1 MFQNRCLALNERALA
16 VICWLAVA
24 FIPVFTALGAIPGL
38 EYVPTH
44 KGAWLVC
51 VAVLL
56 AVALWADDR
65 KGHWLLLMPVLS
77 VAVLRLFI
85 PVEGMGLWQCILAL
99 ADLILGGA
107 LSARAKTGRKLK
119 MAVRVL
125 SILLLIPTLS
135 MMLLTSIIG
144 TGGIALRHYPY
155 PNGYYEAEVRVVDGG
170 ATGGSTIV
178 TVYRPALDLPF
189 GNLRLIR
196 GKTTL
201 GWIDP
206 SALEVAWVDE
216 DTISINGWM
225 WHWRDEGVQRQEVG

>member
-24 FIPVFTALGAIPGL
+24 FIHVFTALGAIPGM

-85 PVEGMGLWQCILAL
+85 PAEGMGLWQCGLAL
-99 ADLILGGA
+99 VVLILGGVLFA
-107 LSARAKTGRKLK
+107 QVKAGRKLK
-119 MAVRVL
+119 RVAGVP
-125 SILLLIPTLS
+125 SILVLLSTLS
-135 MMLLTSIIG
+135 LMLFTTVVG
-144 TGGIALRHYPY
+144 TGGITLRRYPD
-155 PNGYYEAEVRVVDGG
+155 PNGYFEAEVRVTDKG

-178 TVYRPALDLPF
+178 TAYWPVLNLPF
-189 GNLRLIR
+189 GNLRLIQ
-196 GKTTL
+196 GKTTKS
-201 GWIDP
+201 WID
-206 SALEVAWVDE
+206 SGALEVEWMEDGTLAINDE
-216 DTISINGWM
+216 VWK
-225 WHWRDEGVQRQEVG
+225 WREESEVRRVS

>member
-1 MFQNRCLALNERALA
+1 
-16 VICWLAVA
+16 
-24 FIPVFTALGAIPGL
+24 
-38 EYVPTH
+38 
-44 KGAWLVC
+44 
-51 VAVLL
+51 
-56 AVALWADDR
+56 
-65 KGHWLLLMPVLS
+65 
-77 VAVLRLFI
+77 
-85 PVEGMGLWQCILAL
+85 MGLWQCILAL

-178 TVYRPALDLPF
+178 TVYRPALNLPF
-189 GNLRLIR
+189 GNLRLIW
-196 GKTTL
+196 GKATM

-206 SALEVAWVDE
+206 GALEVAWVDE
-216 DTISINGWM
+216 DTISINGRM

>member
-24 FIPVFTALGAIPGL
+24 FIPVFTALGAIPDL
-38 EYVPTH
+38 AYVSTH

-56 AVALWADDR
+56 AVALWADDW

-85 PVEGMGLWQCILAL
+85 PADGMGLWQCGLAL
-99 ADLILGGA
+99 VVLILGGV
-107 LSARAKTGRKLK
+107 LFARAKAGRWPKL
-119 MAVRVL
+119 AAGALSVL
-125 SILLLIPTLS
+125 VLVPALS
-135 MMLLTSIIG
+135 MMLLTAVIG
-144 TGGIALRHYPY
+144 PVGVTLRRYPDPGGHL
-155 PNGYYEAEVRVVDGG
+155 EAEVRVVDGG

-178 TVYRPALDLPF
+178 TVYRPELDLPF

-216 DTISINGWM
+216 DTISINGRM

>member
-1 MFQNRCLALNERALA
+1 
-16 VICWLAVA
+16 
-24 FIPVFTALGAIPGL
+24 
-38 EYVPTH
+38 
-44 KGAWLVC
+44 
-51 VAVLL
+51 
-56 AVALWADDR
+56 
-65 KGHWLLLMPVLS
+65 MPVLS

-85 PVEGMGLWQCILAL
+85 PAEGMGLWQCILAL

-189 GNLRLIR
+189 GNLRAIR
-196 GKTTL
+196 GKATM

-206 SALEVAWVDE
+206 GALEVEWME
-216 DTISINGWM
+216 DGALAINGEVWK
-225 WHWRDEGVQRQEVG
+225 WREEREVRRVS

>member
-1 MFQNRCLALNERALA
+1 
-16 VICWLAVA
+16 
-24 FIPVFTALGAIPGL
+24 
-38 EYVPTH
+38 
-44 KGAWLVC
+44 
-51 VAVLL
+51 
-56 AVALWADDR
+56 
-65 KGHWLLLMPVLS
+65 MPVLS

-85 PVEGMGLWQCILAL
+85 PAEGMGLWQCILAL

-170 ATGGSTIV
+170 ATGGDTIV
-178 TVYRPALDLPF
+178 TVRRDWPF
-189 GNLRLIR
+189 GPLDTVR

-201 GWIDP
+201 DWIDP
-206 SALEVAWVDE
+206 DALEVAWVDE
-216 DTISINGWM
+216 DTISINGRM
-225 WHWRDEGVQRQEVG
+225 WHWRDEGAQRQEAGQ

>member
-1 MFQNRCLALNERALA
+1 MFQNRCLALNEWALA

-51 VAVLL
+51 VAVL
-56 AVALWADDR
+56 
-65 KGHWLLLMPVLS
+65 
-77 VAVLRLFI
+77 RLCI
-85 PVEGMGLWQCILAL
+85 PAEGMGLWQCILAL

-216 DTISINGWM
+216 DTISINGRM